1 MIERKRTFDE
11 NVLLRIRRQY
21 SKDEAVG
28 VLIKELSDAK
38 FKNGEL
44 LSEIAELKDQ
54 IEVLKHGGLNK
65 IKKKKKEWLK
75 DDVIKSMHEE
85 KLELQEKLRQKNREV
100 ELWMGKYY
108 STKPQVTKLT

>member
-11 NVLLRIRRQY
+11 NVLLRISRQY
-21 SKDEAVG
+21 SKDEALG

-54 IEVLKHGGLNK
+54 IEVLKHGSLNQVR
-65 IKKKKKEWLK
+65 KKKKEWLK
-75 DDVIKSMHEE
+75 DDVVKQLHEE
-85 KLELQEKLRQKNREV
+85 KLELQEKLRQKSRQV
-100 ELWMGKYY
+100 DLWVGKYY
-108 STKPQVTKLT
+108 SLKPQVTKLT